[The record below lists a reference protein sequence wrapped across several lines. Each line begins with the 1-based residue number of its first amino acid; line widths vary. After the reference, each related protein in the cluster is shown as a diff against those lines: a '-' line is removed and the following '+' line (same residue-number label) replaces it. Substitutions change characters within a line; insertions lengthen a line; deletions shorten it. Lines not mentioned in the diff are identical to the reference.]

1 MAPTST
7 ALTTKPQ
14 SGTPYQ
20 LDPNQTLRAAQA
32 LLKHIST
39 EAKRTEGQS
48 TKRNL
53 LANDNTGSDEDAAE
67 EDEVPIWLSVTTKK
81 HITDQ
86 KVSRGYSEV
95 TLCAC

>member
-1 MAPTST
+1 MAPASS

-39 EAKRTEGQS
+39 EAKRTEEQS

-53 LANDNTGSDEDAAE
+53 LANDNTGSDEEE

-86 KVSRGYSEV
+86 KVSGEYPEV
-95 TLCAC
+95 TLPTC